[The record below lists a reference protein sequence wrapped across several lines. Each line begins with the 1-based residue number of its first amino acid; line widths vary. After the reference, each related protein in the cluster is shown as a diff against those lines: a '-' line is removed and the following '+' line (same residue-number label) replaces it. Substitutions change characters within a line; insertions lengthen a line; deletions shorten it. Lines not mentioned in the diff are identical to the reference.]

1 MTDNSTTVANRII
14 VEEGRHSMR
23 GASSAERWLP
33 CAGSINLT
41 EKLVKEGLI
50 HLGSSRPAA
59 EGTAAHLVLS
69 TCLEDGSDAVDMK
82 GITIE
87 VAGWVFEVD
96 KEMQEGVQETL
107 DWIRATIATA
117 KAEGHE
123 VEVYIEKGLTSFTDE
138 DAYGTADIIIYIVGI
153 RLIIVDF
160 KYGKGVSVE
169 PTSEQNAYYGY
180 LGIENYADDVGAD
193 FPVESWIAQ
202 PRIPH
207 PEGVIRKH
215 DTAAGELS
223 HWWMNTILPGI
234 ARTREPDAPL
244 VIGSH
249 CRWCPNRG
257 HCPALKN
264 ETFEFPMGIDAG
276 HLTDDEL
283 GALLIKLDAIDA
295 LKPVLQSEAL
305 RRARQGSKIPGRK
318 LVVMRANR
326 IFKDSMPI
334 PDPDDADEMI
344 EITITDAIME
354 QFGLEAYAEPK
365 LRSPKQVED
374 LEGGKEFASKW
385 AYSPNKGLTLAAESD
400 KRREVRPTIER
411 IIGQVTKTV

>member
-1 MTDNSTTVANRII
+1 MVTTIAPNRII
-14 VEEGRHSMR
+14 VEESHHSTR

-33 CAGSINLT
+33 CPGTINLT
-41 EKLVKEGLI
+41 EKLI
-50 HLGSSRPAA
+50 RDDRINLGSSRPAA
-59 EGTAAHLVLS
+59 EGTAGHLVLS
-69 TCLEDGSDAVDMK
+69 TCLEDGSDAVDMAD
-82 GITIE
+82 ITIE
-87 VAGWVFEVD
+87 VHPWVFVVD

-107 DWIRATIATA
+107 DWVRSTIATYR
-117 KAEGHE
+117 AEGHE
-123 VEVYIEKGLTSFTDE
+123 VKLYIEKGLSSFTDP
-138 DAYGTADIIIYIVGI
+138 DAYGTADIIIHVIGV

-169 PTSEQNAYYGY
+169 PTSTQNAYYGY
-180 LGIENYADDVGAD
+180 LGIENY
-193 FPVESWIAQ
+193 VEDPATLKDIECWIAQ

-207 PEGVIRKH
+207 PDGTIRKH
-215 DTAAGELS
+215 TTEPQELID
-223 HWWMNTILPGI
+223 WWMRVIIPGI
-234 ARTREPDAPL
+234 AATRDPDAPL
-244 VIGSH
+244 VIGEH

-264 ETFEFPMGIDAG
+264 ETFEFPMGIDTG

-283 GALLIKLDAIDA
+283 GALLLKLDAIEA

-326 IFKDSMPI
+326 VFKDEMPI
-334 PDPDDADEMI
+334 PDPDNADETI
-344 EITITDAIME
+344 QITITDAILE
-354 QFGLEAYAEPK
+354 KFGLEAYAEPK
-365 LRSPKQVED
+365 LKSPNQIES
-374 LEGGKEFASKW
+374 LEGGKTFASTW

-411 IIGQVTKTV
+411 LIGPTTTV

>member
-1 MTDNSTTVANRII
+1 MVTTTAPNRII
-14 VEEGRHSMR
+14 VEESHHSTR

-33 CAGSINLT
+33 CPGTINLT
-41 EKLVKEGLI
+41 EKLVKDGRI
-50 HLGSSRPAA
+50 NLGSSRPAA

-69 TCLEDGSDAVDMK
+69 TCLEDGSDAVDMD

-87 VAGWVFEVD
+87 VQPWVFEVD

-107 DWIRATIATA
+107 DWVRSTIATYR
-117 KAEGHE
+117 AEGHE
-123 VEVYIEKGLTSFTDE
+123 VKLYIEKGLSSFTDE
-138 DAYGTADIIIYIVGI
+138 DAYGTADIIIHVVGV
-153 RLIIVDF
+153 RLIVVDF
-160 KYGKGVSVE
+160 KYGRGVSVE
-169 PTSEQNAYYGY
+169 PTSTQNAYYGY
-180 LGIENYADDVGAD
+180 LGIENYADDAKPE

-207 PEGVIRKH
+207 PDGTIRKH
-215 DTAAGELS
+215 DTTTGELS

-234 ARTREPDAPL
+234 AATRDPDAPL
-244 VIGSH
+244 VIGEH

-264 ETFEFPMGIDAG
+264 ETFEFPMGIDTG

-283 GALLIKLDAIDA
+283 GDLLLKLDAIEA

-305 RRARQGSKIPGRK
+305 RRARQGSKIKGRK
-318 LVVMRANR
+318 LVVMRSNR
-326 IFKDSMPI
+326 IFKDTMPI
-334 PDPDDADEMI
+334 PDPNDADEMI

-365 LRSPKQVED
+365 LRSPNQIES
-374 LEGGKEFASKW
+374 LEGGKEFASRW

-400 KRREVRPTIER
+400 KRREVRPTIEW
-411 IIGQVTKTV
+411 IIGPTTTV